1 MKSARLLVATISL
14 ALLLPAHASS
24 DAGQEHFSVWD
35 RIKYK
40 LSRIAPKK
48 EVVHTTA
55 SSGVRGY
62 ILETDDLYWKGEEIV
77 EMESQELLAFNKA
90 MRKASVGDVSGAL
103 ISFNSFIEH
112 YPTNP
117 LVDLVD
123 DAKEAI
129 SNLILLIDKGV
140 CYELSQ

>member
-1 MKSARLLVATISL
+1 
-14 ALLLPAHASS
+14 
-24 DAGQEHFSVWD
+24 
-35 RIKYK
+35 
-40 LSRIAPKK
+40 
-48 EVVHTTA
+48 
-55 SSGVRGY
+55 
-62 ILETDDLYWKGEEIV
+62 
-77 EMESQELLAFNKA
+77 MESQELLAFNKA

-129 SNLILLIDKGV
+129 SNLILLID
-140 CYELSQ
+140 